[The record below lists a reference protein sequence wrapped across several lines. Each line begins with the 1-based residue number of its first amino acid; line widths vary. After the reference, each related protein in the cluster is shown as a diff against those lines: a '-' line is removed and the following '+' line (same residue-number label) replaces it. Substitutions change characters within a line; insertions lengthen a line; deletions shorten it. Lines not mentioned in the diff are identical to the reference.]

1 MLDGVEHTV
10 RIPDVLEMAR
20 IVLVMA
26 SVTVLFIHVSVK
38 MGGLVMDVIFLTA
51 LEIQTVQTEVK
62 SIQNNGK
69 FASKEIFDNARSE
82 KLEGFQKI
90 CRAYQYGE

>member
-10 RIPDVLEMAR
+10 KIPDVLEMAR

-26 SVTVLFIHVSVK
+26 SVTVPFIHVSVR
-38 MGGLVMDVIFLTA
+38 MGGLVMDVIFLTV

-62 SIQNNGK
+62 SIQNYGK
-69 FASKEIFDNARSE
+69 LASKEISNNTRS
-82 KLEGFQKI
+82 KK
-90 CRAYQYGE
+90 